1 MKVGNLMYQGSD
13 NYGVP
18 RDIFAKF
25 KMGIFYG
32 LDFGFMAIGG
42 GFAWW
47 LNRFFP
53 VSQWLNMLIF
63 DVLTAI
69 IVIFLIMHTNGGK
82 RNYMVLLLFLRTKTS
97 RIKRQFKPLKKKAQG
112 KEIEIDANF

>member
-1 MKVGNLMYQGSD
+1 MKVGSLMNQGSD

-32 LDFGFMAIGG
+32 VDFGIMAVGG
-42 GFAWW
+42 GVAWW
-47 LNRFFP
+47 FNRFFP

-63 DVLTAI
+63 DVITAI
-69 IVIFLIMHTNGGK
+69 IVIFVIIHTNGGK
-82 RNYMVLLLFLRTKTS
+82 RNYTVLLLFLRTKTG
-97 RIKRQFKPLKKKAQG
+97 RIKRQFKPLKKSQG
-112 KEIEIDANF
+112 KEIETDANF